1 MAAKPALKPRKKPSQ
16 ERSRETVDVI
26 LEAAA
31 RVLAHHGY
39 ARATTNRIAQAAGVS
54 VGSLYEYFPNK
65 DAILVAIAERQLQQ
79 MKDAVVASLDGP
91 GPIENVLRRF
101 VEASVAAHE
110 PHRDLHRVVFSEAPH
125 PAEFHA
131 CVLQME
137 ETLAHT
143 LRDVLRRETQ
153 DAIAD
158 PDTVAHL
165 VVQTVEAL
173 SHRYVDHG
181 IHDLDRTRFVDEAVS
196 LVGSYVELRAGV
208 RSGS

>member
-1 MAAKPALKPRKKPSQ
+1 MAARSPLKPRKRPRQ

-31 RVLAHHGY
+31 RVLARHGY
-39 ARATTNRIAQAAGVS
+39 TRATTNRIAEAAGVS

-65 DAILVAIAERQLQQ
+65 DAVLVAIAERQLEE
-79 MKDAVVASLDGP
+79 MKQAVLASLAGP
-91 GPIENVLRRF
+91 GPLHAVLRRF
-101 VEASVAAHE
+101 VEATLAAHE
-110 PHRDLHRVVFSEAPH
+110 PNRDLHRVVFSEAPH
-125 PAEFHA
+125 PPEFHA

-143 LRDVLRRETQ
+143 LRETLRRETN
-153 DAIAD
+153 DGLMD
-158 PDTVAHL
+158 PDTAAHL

-181 IHDLDRTRFVDEAVS
+181 IHDLDRERFVDEMLALLGGYLS
-196 LVGSYVELRAGV
+196 ARTTDL
-208 RSGS
+208 